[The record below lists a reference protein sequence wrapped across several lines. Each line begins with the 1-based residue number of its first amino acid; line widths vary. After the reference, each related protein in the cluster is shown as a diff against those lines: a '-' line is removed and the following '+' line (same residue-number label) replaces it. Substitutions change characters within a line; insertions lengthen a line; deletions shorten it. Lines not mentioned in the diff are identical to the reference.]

1 MSSWPARKNILRNFF
16 KERFDAE
23 FQSLL
28 LRFQHVSIP
37 NMMSISAQ
45 EQLPDCDSTLLPTG
59 GMIYKKPIRNNM
71 SLSHYVWLKKDS
83 GHADTLPHAW
93 TQGGQNGA
101 CRGGGLLTA
110 WKEEPGRGGAGNT
123 KGPVELQSPVP
134 GSLQGPASEIQESF
148 VDVTDLLF

>member
-1 MSSWPARKNILRNFF
+1 MGYCFSSRKNILRNFF

-59 GMIYKKPIRNNM
+59 G
-71 SLSHYVWLKKDS
+71 
-83 GHADTLPHAW
+83 GLP
-93 TQGGQNGA
+93 
-101 CRGGGLLTA
+101 
-110 WKEEPGRGGAGNT
+110 
-123 KGPVELQSPVP
+123 
-134 GSLQGPASEIQESF
+134 
-148 VDVTDLLF
+148 